1 MRFRPETLV
10 VLLIAG
16 RAFPGAAQ
24 DPQPGGAPPSASPSP
39 TPSPAAPPRY
49 KLIPYGFES
58 AKDRPTAPLL
68 RFEDK
73 TEVLGIEMNAAI
85 ARFFDKDGNGDMMR
99 GATPGGAPSLAEMK
113 NYRPHMS
120 PSIDFL
126 SLAMWAANLGK
137 GAISRRYKSRVER
150 NEELLRALLLGEHP
164 TPAPTPA
171 PSPSPSPSPSPT
183 ASPTPRPSS
192 R

>member
-1 MRFRPETLV
+1 MRFRPEALV

-16 RAFPGAAQ
+16 RAFPGPEQ
-24 DPQPGGAPPSASPSP
+24 DPQAGSAPSSPSPSP
-39 TPSPAAPPRY
+39 TATPRY

-58 AKDRPTAPLL
+58 ANDRSTGPLL
-68 RFEDK
+68 RFEDR
-73 TEVLGIEMNAAI
+73 TEVRSLEMNAAI
-85 ARFFDKDGNGDMMR
+85 ARYFDKDGNGDMMR

-164 TPAPTPA
+164 TPPPSPA
-171 PSPSPSPSPSPT
+171 PLASPSPA
-183 ASPTPRPSS
+183 ASPTPSPKPSPT
-192 R
+192 RR